1 METFMPVNVSREA
14 QSGADLENLLSRAGV
29 KGRLS
34 IEKHLALCDAEGKPE
49 HARLWRRLAARLG
62 TLAPLPVQIGSQA
75 VLFFVP
81 DGKYRMQVFTLEDN
95 KDGVLQLYLPNVL
108 ADAVKEK
115 IVSKTGSSY
124 SAGKRKTPLMVE
136 VMDAANTPDPA
147 PHVKQMI
154 GWNRKAIKLT
164 LDASEPDEGQVEAA
178 EALCGLAARQW
189 TSGVA
194 ARE

>member
-1 METFMPVNVSREA
+1 MTRPPQQTTE
-14 QSGADLENLLSRAGV
+14 LESLLSRAGV

-34 IEKHLALCDAEGKPE
+34 IERHLAACDAEPKSGHGK
-49 HARLWRRLAARLG
+49 LWRRLASRLG
-62 TLAPLPVQIGSQA
+62 ALAPLPCQIGSQA

-108 ADAVKEK
+108 TEALREK
-115 IVSKTGSSY
+115 IVTR
-124 SAGKRKTPLMVE
+124 AGNVYRGNSKRKSPLSVE
-136 VMDAANTPDPA
+136 VLDASNTPDPA

-164 LDASEPDEGQVEAA
+164 LDAHAPDESQIEAA
-178 EALCGLAARQW
+178 EALCDLASKQW
-189 TSGVA
+189 NKSV
-194 ARE
+194 